1 VQIEVV
7 EEREIKGHYL
17 EFGVKTI
24 KKFLGNFY
32 VREKNGKWGSV
43 MAIPRS

>member
-32 VREKNGKWGSV
+32 VRE
-43 MAIPRS
+43 